1 MHARA
6 GAWLKVEGQARK
18 YLAPAGACTHSGFG
32 IQSAQAN
39 TCLQTPTS
47 QLDLGYMRQPRTRTP
62 LNTST
67 GA

>member
-1 MHARA
+1 MRARR
-6 GAWLKVEGQARK
+6 GNTSLQLRVH
-18 YLAPAGACTHSGFG
+18 TFG
-32 IQSAQAN
+32 IRVQSAQAD

-47 QLDLGYMRQPRTRTP
+47 QLDLGYMRQPRALTP